1 MLGIALPYIKCSV
14 VTPAHGE
21 GMEKLLDWAEK
32 NGLENLRFRIQNAE
46 TLAKEASSTLTLTLA
61 AMGGTLAYG
70 VKGLEGGVI
79 TPLIS
84 GTLAITVWLAACAM
98 LMVFRCIQTRD
109 LVPPTNE
116 PSNIFQ
122 PEHSLDDL
130 RRVELKNI
138 QSRIVQTTTRNQVVA
153 YWLDKCRL
161 MLAFT
166 PVVFLVG
173 FACMAVVDRVFLGL
187 VAG

>member
-1 MLGIALPYIKCSV
+1 
-14 VTPAHGE
+14 
-21 GMEKLLDWAEK
+21 MEKLLDWVEK
-32 NGLENLRFRIQNAE
+32 SGLENLRFRLQNTE

-79 TPLIS
+79 TPLIG
-84 GTLAITVWLAACAM
+84 GTLAITVWLAICAM
-98 LMVFRCIQTRD
+98 LMVFKCIQTRD

-116 PSNIFQ
+116 PNNIFQ
-122 PEHSLDDL
+122 PDHSLDEL

-138 QSRIVQTTTRNQVVA
+138 QLRIEQTTTRNQVVA
-153 YWLDKCRL
+153 RWLDKCRL
-161 MLAFT
+161 MLALT
-166 PVVFLVG
+166 PVVFLAG
-173 FACMAVVDRVFLGL
+173 FACKAVVDHVFLAP